1 MSEPTETGR
10 HAVIHDWQD
19 DPWDD
24 PAVLPEVTL
33 ERFRPPRSVPK
44 MIGFFVLLL
53 LVVGLLIA
61 GGVGFWVV
69 RQVNPAKGTALVQD
83 INISKR
89 HMKPTGNARQ
99 AGIVDKE
106 QPIQLS
112 NLALVDPKT
121 SKPTRV
127 RMRQLA
133 NGTKVR
139 IAIASGEQMAR
150 E

>member
-1 MSEPTETGR
+1 MTLARIKKGDDVIVLTGR
-10 HAVIHDWQD
+10 
-19 DPWDD
+19 
-24 PAVLPEVTL
+24 
-33 ERFRPPRSVPK
+33 ERGKR
-44 MIGFFVLLL
+44 G
-53 LVVGLLIA
+53 
-61 GGVGFWVV
+61 VV
-69 RQVNPAKGTALVQD
+69 RRVMPTSGTALVQD

-89 HMKPTGNARQ
+89 HFKPGRARQ
-99 AGIVDKE
+99 AGIVDVE
-106 QPIQLS
+106 QPIHLS

-133 NGTKVR
+133 NGKKVR

>member
-1 MSEPTETGR
+1 VTLARVKKGDDVIVLTGR
-10 HAVIHDWQD
+10 
-19 DPWDD
+19 
-24 PAVLPEVTL
+24 
-33 ERFRPPRSVPK
+33 ERGKR
-44 MIGFFVLLL
+44 G
-53 LVVGLLIA
+53 
-61 GGVGFWVV
+61 VV
-69 RQVNPAKGTALVQD
+69 RQVNPTRRTALVQD

-89 HMKPTGNARQ
+89 HFKPGRARQ
-99 AGIVDKE
+99 AGIVDVE
-106 QPIQLS
+106 QPIHLS

-133 NGTKVR
+133 NGKKVR

>member
-1 MSEPTETGR
+1 MTLARIKKGDDVIVLAGR
-10 HAVIHDWQD
+10 
-19 DPWDD
+19 
-24 PAVLPEVTL
+24 
-33 ERFRPPRSVPK
+33 ERGKR
-44 MIGFFVLLL
+44 G
-53 LVVGLLIA
+53 
-61 GGVGFWVV
+61 VV
-69 RQVNPAKGTALVQD
+69 RQVNPGKGTALVQD

-89 HMKPTGNARQ
+89 HFKPGRARQ
-99 AGIVDKE
+99 AGIVDVE
-106 QPIQLS
+106 QPIHIS

>member
-1 MSEPTETGR
+1 MTLARIKKGDDVIVLAGR
-10 HAVIHDWQD
+10 
-19 DPWDD
+19 
-24 PAVLPEVTL
+24 
-33 ERFRPPRSVPK
+33 ERGKR
-44 MIGFFVLLL
+44 G
-53 LVVGLLIA
+53 
-61 GGVGFWVV
+61 VV
-69 RQVNPAKGTALVQD
+69 RQLNPAKGTALVQD

-89 HMKPTGNARQ
+89 HFKPGRARQ
-99 AGIVDKE
+99 AGIVDVE
-106 QPIQLS
+106 QPIHLS

-139 IAIASGEQMAR
+139 IATVSGEQMAH

>member
-1 MSEPTETGR
+1 MTLARIKKG
-10 HAVIHDWQD
+10 D
-19 DPWDD
+19 DVV
-24 PAVLPEVTL
+24 VLAGK
-33 ERFRPPRSVPK
+33 ERGK
-44 MIGFFVLLL
+44 KG
-53 LVVGLLIA
+53 
-61 GGVGFWVV
+61 VV
-69 RQVNPAKGTALVQD
+69 RQVMPKKGTALVQD

-89 HMKPTGNARQ
+89 HMKPTGTARQ

-121 SKPTRV
+121 SKATRV
-127 RMRQLA
+127 RSRELA
-133 NGTKVR
+133 NGKKVR

>member
-1 MSEPTETGR
+1 MSLARIKKGDDVIVLAGR
-10 HAVIHDWQD
+10 
-19 DPWDD
+19 
-24 PAVLPEVTL
+24 
-33 ERFRPPRSVPK
+33 ERGKR
-44 MIGFFVLLL
+44 G
-53 LVVGLLIA
+53 
-61 GGVGFWVV
+61 VV
-69 RQVNPAKGTALVQD
+69 RQVDPGKGTALVQD